1 MQLATCILQHAT
13 CTSHPSISNY
23 TLQPVTCNFN
33 LKHKVCSP
41 RLQMC
46 KLKQHWGLHHHFW
59 CMISHHH
66 HHHHHHQVEHAP
78 YSMTCSIFLCLP
90 LQLIVI
96 HVCILCHPSFGQC
109 GSFLGVL
116 SADFHVLAFR
126 VIHPLQVRL
135 YCANNALRISSCVAV
150 AIYWFSGC
158 GRRARGLFYK
168 PLFHKLN

>member
-1 MQLATCILQHAT
+1 MKIVGLVFSELAPFWHHIRFLIDVILSWKMLDLLIPLYSFCQFVTLQNVTGASRLQLAIVISNLCLQPATGNMQLATCILQHAT

-66 HHHHHHQVEHAP
+66 HHHQVEHARFTLNLT
-78 YSMTCSIFLCLP
+78 SLEELP
-90 LQLIVI
+90 
-96 HVCILCHPSFGQC
+96 
-109 GSFLGVL
+109 
-116 SADFHVLAFR
+116 
-126 VIHPLQVRL
+126 
-135 YCANNALRISSCVAV
+135 
-150 AIYWFSGC
+150 
-158 GRRARGLFYK
+158 
-168 PLFHKLN
+168 

>member
-1 MQLATCILQHAT
+1 MLQLAIVISNLCLQPATGNMQLATCILQLATCILQHAT

-23 TLQPVTCNFN
+23 PLQPVTCNFN

-59 CMISHHH
+59 CMISP
-66 HHHHHHQVEHAP
+66 HHHHHHQVEHAR

-96 HVCILCHPSFGQC
+96 HVC
-109 GSFLGVL
+109 
-116 SADFHVLAFR
+116 
-126 VIHPLQVRL
+126 VIHHLV
-135 YCANNALRISSCVAV
+135 NV
-150 AIYWFSGC
+150 
-158 GRRARGLFYK
+158 GLFWASSR
-168 PLFHKLN
+168 LISMCWLSE